1 MTLASFGCALVM
13 TACFLAWVP
22 RKHTWFTTLGAGT
35 VYAYLLHV
43 FPVQLFQQSGRQG
56 GDLAGEPAGRV
67 AVTLVAAAG
76 MTALCTAPVR
86 RVLRF
91 AVEPGMGWFFNGRA
105 NSPAGGPRR

>member
-56 GDLAGEPAGRV
+56 ADLPRARRSV